1 MDALRYHRGV
11 REHPIF
17 DGPSR
22 SSPPPNAALGPPPVA
37 VPRRGRSGAPAFH
50 VALFLLTGIT
60 LAGCWALLFAGSAP
74 WRLDVGAPYAVA
86 VLAILGAHEMGHWV
100 ACRIHGIRATLPYFI
115 PGFPLGTFGAVI
127 RIRAPIPDR
136 RALFDVAAAGPIA
149 GFAVALPILIH
160 GIVTAVPQTPLPPGA
175 DEAVGMWHFGHSLLS
190 RGLIQIVHGQPGDV
204 LVGPS
209 YVAAWFGLLVTSMN
223 LFPVGQ
229 LDGGHVAF
237 SISRRL
243 HRTLSWATVL
253 GLATWVASYSIV
265 QLEMSGYLLWTV
277 VLLFLRDRHPPV
289 LDRGPSIGPI
299 RAAVAVGLAMLF
311 VVTFMPVPIGF
322 E

>member
-1 MDALRYHRGV
+1 MTAPDR
-11 REHPIF
+11 P
-17 DGPSR
+17 
-22 SSPPPNAALGPPPVA
+22 
-37 VPRRGRSGAPAFH
+37 RGRLGSPAFH
-50 VALFLLTGIT
+50 ALLLVLTGMT
-60 LAGCWALLFAGSAP
+60 LSACWALLFAGSAY
-74 WRLDVGAPYAVA
+74 WRLDIGAPYALS
-86 VLAILGAHEMGHWV
+86 VLAILGAHEMGHWA
-100 ACRIHGIRATLPYFI
+100 ACRFHRIRATLPYFI

-149 GFAVALPILIH
+149 GFVVALPILFH
-160 GIVTAVPQTPLPPGA
+160 GILTAVPHAPLPPGV
-175 DEAVGMWHFGHSLLS
+175 DPPVGTWHFGHSLLS
-190 RGLIQIVHGQPGDV
+190 RGLIQLVHGQPGDI

-237 SISRRL
+237 SLSRRL

-253 GLATWVASYSIV
+253 ALATWVASYSILH
-265 QLEMSGYLLWTV
+265 LELSGYLLWTV

-289 LDRGPSIGPI
+289 LDPRRSIG
-299 RAAVAVGLAMLF
+299 RARTIVAVGLAVLF
-311 VVTFMPVPIGF
+311 LVTFMPVPIGF
-322 E
+322 R